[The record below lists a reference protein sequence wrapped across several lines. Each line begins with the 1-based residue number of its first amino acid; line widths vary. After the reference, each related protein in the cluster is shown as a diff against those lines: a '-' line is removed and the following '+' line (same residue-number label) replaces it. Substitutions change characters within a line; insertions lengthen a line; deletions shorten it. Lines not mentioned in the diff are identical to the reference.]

1 MDDDRQI
8 TPMFHLVYCSTAV
21 QLFSE
26 EALHSLLAQSRERNA
41 VQDITGLLL
50 YHNGGFVQV
59 LEGEEATVRRVFSSI
74 LRDERHHSVITV
86 IEEPISERA
95 FPHWRMAFRDLSD
108 LDSAPEGFS
117 DFLTTPFNGREFSE
131 NPSRCQK
138 LLLSFKKLL

>member
-1 MDDDRQI
+1 
-8 TPMFHLVYCSTAV
+8 MFHLIYCSTAV

-26 EALHSLLAQSRERNA
+26 EALHALLAQSRERNA
-41 VQDITGLLL
+41 SEDITGLLL

-59 LEGEEATVRRVFSSI
+59 LEGEETTVRNVFSSI
-74 LRDERHHSVITV
+74 LRDERHHSLITV

-95 FPHWRMAFRDLSD
+95 FPNWRMAFRNLSD
-108 LDSAPEGFS
+108 PSSVPEGFS
-117 DFLTTPFNGREFSE
+117 DFLTTPFSGREFSE